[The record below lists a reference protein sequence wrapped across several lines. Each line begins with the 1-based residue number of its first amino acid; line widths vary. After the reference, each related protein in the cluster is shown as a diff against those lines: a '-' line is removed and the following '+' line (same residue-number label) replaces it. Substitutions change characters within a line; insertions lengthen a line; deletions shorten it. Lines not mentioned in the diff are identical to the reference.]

1 MLSRRLLFASL
12 VLVAVAAGFRAIAAD
27 WPQWRGPNRDGKV
40 ADFKVPATWPAE
52 LKQQWDVI
60 VGDGVATPAL
70 VGERLYLHTREGGEE
85 VVRCLNATTG
95 KEIWKDSYTARGAD
109 GPARGYAGPR
119 CSPAVGDGKV
129 VTLGAAGLLSCY
141 EADSGKKL
149 WSKDDFKSWPDFY
162 HSSSPIIVDGLC
174 IAQLGAMNRQTGA
187 NNGAVVAYDL
197 VTGEQKW
204 KEADLPTSY
213 ASPTLMTAGNTKLV
227 IAQVSDGIVAIDAA
241 SGKKVWE
248 MFYEQSGGSRYKAA
262 TPIVSGDTLIY
273 SDGPARAV
281 KLSKEGDK
289 FVSTKLWS
297 NDESR
302 VEYNTPVLKGDL
314 LFGLTGRSELF
325 CVDTKTGK
333 TLWSKP
339 IAPTPAGAP
348 AAAPPAGAPPAGAQ
362 PGGFKGKGKGR
373 GMGGGQGGY
382 GSIVDAGSVLFAL
395 TPSSQLVVY
404 EPSATEFK
412 QLASYKVG
420 DKATHAYP
428 IVTDKGI
435 YIKDADSVTLWTVD

>member
-12 VLVAVAAGFRAIAAD
+12 VLAAVAAGFRAIAAD

-40 ADFKVPATWPAE
+40 ADFKVPATWPAV
-52 LKQQWDVI
+52 LKQQWDVS
-60 VGDGVATPAL
+60 VGNGVATPAL
-70 VGERLYLHTREGGEE
+70 VGDKLYVHTREGSEE

-95 KEIWKDSYTARGAD
+95 KEIWKDTYTARGAD
-109 GPARGYAGPR
+109 GPASGYAGPR
-119 CSPAVGDGKV
+119 CSPAVGEGKV

-149 WSKDDFKSWPDFY
+149 WSKDDFKSVPRFY
-162 HSSSPIIVDGLC
+162 TSASPIIADGLA
-174 IAQLGAMNRQTGA
+174 IAQLGGD
-187 NNGAVVAYDL
+187 NGGGLAAYDL
-197 VTGEQKW
+197 ASGEQKW
-204 KEADLPTSY
+204 KWTGAPTSY
-213 ASPTLMTAGNTKLV
+213 ASPMLMTVDGTKLV
-227 IAQVSDGIVAIDAA
+227 IGQVGDGIVAINAA
-241 SGKKVWE
+241 DGKHVWE
-248 MFYEQSGGSRYKAA
+248 MYFEGGGSRYKAA

-289 FVSTKLWS
+289 FVSTRLWS

-348 AAAPPAGAPPAGAQ
+348 AAAPPAGAPG
-362 PGGFKGKGKGR
+362 GGFKGKGKGR